1 VITSVLTDAQ
11 IVRVNEASLA
21 ILQRVGVHLPHAEAL
36 RLFEEAG
43 ATVDHEAQRVR
54 IPADLVRRCVAQAGK
69 EFTLTGR
76 DESRTARFGQGC
88 RNYNSIAGEALWVD
102 ELGTPRRYCRLE
114 DVTAAARL
122 GDALAPINVVG
133 AMADPQE
140 LPPAARCVAVVAE
153 LLRNT
158 TKPITF
164 WYHDRASARYVN
176 EIMVAVRGSEEEAR
190 ARPLAYPFLEP
201 ISPLRFP
208 HNGVDLLFE
217 TGKLGLPV
225 PVGPMAQ
232 MGLSAPGTVAGTLAQ
247 ENAEILAGV
256 CVVQLISPG
265 IPVVYG
271 GICHA
276 FDMRTTQLIFS
287 GPEQALFGVALTQ
300 IGKGWGLPVYINV
313 GLTDS
318 KVADAQAGLEAGV
331 TLAMGAAAGADIF
344 GHLGISGVD
353 QAASL
358 DMLVLQ
364 AEIVRYVES
373 TLREIDFSD
382 AAFGLEV
389 IEEVGPGGRFLDQI
403 HTARRFRKELWFP
416 DLLDRYF
423 YDQWLLFGATTLE
436 QRCRMRREELLAAHV
451 PVPLPDDVEREI
463 ARIVAAAQRH
473 LAGEPA

>member
-1 VITSVLTDAQ
+1 MITSVLTDAQ
-11 IVRVNEASLA
+11 IVRVNEASLT

-54 IPADLVRRCVAQAGK
+54 IPADLVRRCVETAGK

-114 DVTAAARL
+114 DVAAAARL

-247 ENAEILAGV
+247 ENAEILAGI

-265 IPVVYG
+265 VPVVYG

>member
-1 VITSVLTDAQ
+1 MITSVLTDAQ
-11 IVRVNEASLA
+11 IVRVNEASLT

-54 IPADLVRRCVAQAGK
+54 IPADLVRRCVETAGK

-114 DVTAAARL
+114 DVAAAARL